1 MATSRGRKSKKAS
14 EPVVEEQSVEVPE
27 EAPAEPVDS
36 EPEPVAVEPEPA
48 PEPEPEPE
56 VVSEPEPVAPVVSEA
71 QVESSPV
78 AQPQQA
84 KVLSVGSK
92 VITPTGKLCV
102 VERFDH
108 KGRCIVRNLK
118 NQRHTYSFKDHT
130 QLRLL

>member
-1 MATSRGRKSKKAS
+1 MATSRGRRSKKAS

-36 EPEPVAVEPEPA
+36 EPEPVAVESEPA

-71 QVESSPV
+71 PVELSPV
-78 AQPQQA
+78 GQQSRT
-84 KVLSVGSK
+84 LSIGSK

-102 VERFDH
+102 VEAFDH
-108 KGRCIVRNLK
+108 KGRCVVRNLK
-118 NQRHTYSFKDHT
+118 NQRHTYSFKDHA

>member
-36 EPEPVAVEPEPA
+36 EPKPVAVEPELA
-48 PEPEPEPE
+48 PEPEPE
-56 VVSEPEPVAPVVSEA
+56 VVSEPEPVAPVVTEVS
-71 QVESSPV
+71 VES
-78 AQPQQA
+78 QQSRT
-84 KVLSVGSK
+84 LSIGSK

-102 VERFDH
+102 VEAFDH
-108 KGRCIVRNLK
+108 KGRCVVRNLK
-118 NQRHTYSFKDHT
+118 NQRHTYSFKDHA

>member
-1 MATSRGRKSKKAS
+1 MATSRGRKSKKAC

-27 EAPAEPVDS
+27 EAPAEPIDS

-48 PEPEPEPE
+48 PEPEPEP
-56 VVSEPEPVAPVVSEA
+56 VAPVVSEV

-78 AQPQQA
+78 AQQA

-108 KGRCIVRNLK
+108 KGRCIIRNLK
-118 NQRHTYSFKDHT
+118 NQRHTYSFKDHA

>member
-36 EPEPVAVEPEPA
+36 EPEPVAVKPEPA
-48 PEPEPEPE
+48 SQPEVQASEPEPE
-56 VVSEPEPVAPVVSEA
+56 VVSAPETVVTSIVEQQPV
-71 QVESSPV
+71 
-78 AQPQQA
+78 QQSQDLA
-84 KVLSVGSK
+84 IGVK

-102 VERFDH
+102 VESFDH

-118 NQRHTYSFKDHT
+118 RTRHSYSFKDHSR
-130 QLRLL
+130 LRLLK